1 MLAYFIRPWVQ
12 SLVLSKTK
20 AKKQNPREMCV
31 PAEKPLPGVMML
43 VSALLPTVLPEPSS
57 QQQLRQP
64 ASVSQDREFSAL
76 STRPTLDVI
85 PELSLFP
92 ASQAG

>member
-1 MLAYFIRPWVQ
+1 
-12 SLVLSKTK
+12 
-20 AKKQNPREMCV
+20 MCV
-31 PAEKPLPGVMML
+31 PAEMPLLGVTCQTLM
-43 VSALLPTVLPEPSS
+43 SALLPTVLPEPSS

-64 ASVSQDREFSAL
+64 ASASQDREFSAL

-85 PELSLFP
+85 PELSWFP

>member
-1 MLAYFIRPWVQ
+1 
-12 SLVLSKTK
+12 
-20 AKKQNPREMCV
+20 MCV
-31 PAEKPLPGVMML
+31 PAEKPLLGVTCQML
-43 VSALLPTVLPEPSS
+43 MSALLPTVLPEPSS

-64 ASVSQDREFSAL
+64 ASASQDREFSAL

-85 PELSLFP
+85 PELSWFP